1 MTVVLHFFAL
11 SIENARRKKEYD
23 KLMKEVEEIKT
34 MKREQIKA
42 LRNEFWKLLAM
53 NKELPVHLQ
62 FQRKVS
68 VNDWLLFEYVILGL
82 VLLFC

>member
-1 MTVVLHFFAL
+1 
-11 SIENARRKKEYD
+11 
-23 KLMKEVEEIKT
+23 MKEVEEIKT

-42 LRNEFWKLLAM
+42 LRNEYWKLLAM
-53 NKELPVHLQ
+53 NKELPVHMQ

-68 VNDWLLFEYVILGL
+68 LSDWLLFEHVILGL